1 MKTIF
6 TLLLL
11 LAMINISAQELF
23 QFKNN
28 TTPGWSSFEN
38 KNSIKS
44 AGGTSNRNAK
54 GHAFEDLAPGSV
66 TELLNIKG
74 AGTIQRIW
82 MTVSDRSQFMLRSM
96 KLEFYWDDEKTPA
109 VSVPLGDFFG
119 HALGKMSAFE
129 NELFSSPEG
138 RSFNSIVPMPFRKAA
153 KVLLVNESDRKQ
165 TLFYEIDFIKVKQHP
180 SMTLYFHA
188 FYNDN
193 AGTKL
198 GEDYTL
204 LPALNGRGRFLG
216 THMGIIT
223 DSLYSTSWWGEG
235 EVKIYIDDDGENP
248 TLVGTGTEDYI
259 GTGWGQGKY
268 INRYQGCWLADSKT
282 REWSFYRYHIPDEL
296 YFNKNIRVTIQ
307 QMGGESTDFVRKIV
321 ANGAKLL
328 PVTVST
334 EKGFVKLF
342 ELNQAIAL
350 SNENFPQGW
359 TNFYRLDNYS
369 AVSYFYYD
377 KPSSALPAIS
387 SKENR
392 LRGISK

>member
-1 MKTIF
+1 MKTIC
-6 TLLLL
+6 TIILL
-11 LAMINISAQELF
+11 LATININAQELF
-23 QFKNN
+23 QFRNN
-28 TTPGWSSFEN
+28 TTPGWSTFEN

-82 MTVSDRSQFMLRSM
+82 MTVSDRSPFMLRSM

-119 HALGKMSAFE
+119 HSLGKMSAFE

-138 RSFNSIVPMPFRKAA
+138 RSFNSFVPMPFRKAA
-153 KVLLVNESDRKQ
+153 KVLIVNESDRKQ
-165 TLFYEIDFIKVKQHP
+165 TLFYEIDFVKVNQHP
-180 SMTLYFHA
+180 SSTLFFHA

-193 AGTKL
+193 SGSKL

-204 LPALNGRGRFLG
+204 LPTLNGKGRFLG

-223 DSLYSTSWWGEG
+223 DSMYSTSWWGEG
-235 EVKIYIDDDGENP
+235 EMKIYIDDDGENP

-268 INRYQGCWLADSKT
+268 INRYQGCWLADPKT
-282 REWSFYRYHIPDEL
+282 REWSFYRYHIPDEI

-307 QMGGESTDFVRKIV
+307 QMGGESTEFVRKIV

-328 PVTVST
+328 PVTVAT
-334 EKGFVKLF
+334 DQGFVKLF

-350 SNENFPQGW
+350 SNENFPKGW

-377 KPSSALPAIS
+377 KPSSALPAIP
-387 SKENR
+387 SKEMR
-392 LRGISK
+392 LRGIAK

>member
-1 MKTIF
+1 MKTIC
-6 TLLLL
+6 TIILL
-11 LAMINISAQELF
+11 LATININAQELF
-23 QFKNN
+23 QFRNN
-28 TTPGWSSFEN
+28 TTPGWSTFEN

-44 AGGTSNRNAK
+44 AGGTSNRNSK
-54 GHAFEDLAPGSV
+54 GHAFEELAPGSV

-82 MTVSDRSQFMLRSM
+82 MTVSDRSPFMLRSM

-119 HALGKMSAFE
+119 HSLGKMSAFE
-129 NELFSSPEG
+129 NALFSSPEG
-138 RSFNSIVPMPFRKAA
+138 RSFNSFVPMPFRKAA

-165 TLFYEIDFIKVKQHP
+165 TLFYEIDFVKVNQHP
-180 SMTLYFHA
+180 SSTLYFHA

-193 AGTKL
+193 SGSKL

-204 LPALNGRGRFLG
+204 LPTLNGKGRFLG

-223 DSLYSTSWWGEG
+223 DSMYSTSWWGEG
-235 EVKIYIDDDGENP
+235 EVKIYIDDDGETP

-307 QMGGESTDFVRKIV
+307 QMGGESTEFVRKIV

-328 PVTVST
+328 PVTVAT
-334 EKGFVKLF
+334 DQGFVKLF

-350 SNENFPQGW
+350 SNENFPKGW

-369 AVSYFYYD
+369 AVTYFYFD
-377 KPSSALPAIS
+377 KPSSALPAIP
-387 SKENR
+387 SKEKR
-392 LRGISK
+392 LRGIEK

>member
-1 MKTIF
+1 MKTIC
-6 TLLLL
+6 TIILL
-11 LAMINISAQELF
+11 LATININAQELF
-23 QFKNN
+23 QFRNN
-28 TTPGWSSFEN
+28 TTPGWSTFEN

-44 AGGTSNRNAK
+44 AGGTSNRSAK

-66 TELLNIKG
+66 TELVNIKG

-82 MTVSDRSQFMLRSM
+82 MTVSDRSPFMLRSM

-119 HALGKMSAFE
+119 HSLGKMSAFE

-138 RSFNSIVPMPFRKAA
+138 RSFNSFVPMPFRKAA

-165 TLFYEIDFIKVKQHP
+165 TLFYEIDFVKVNQHP
-180 SMTLYFHA
+180 SSTLYFHA

-193 AGTKL
+193 SGSKL

-204 LPALNGRGRFLG
+204 LPTLNGKGRFLG

-223 DSLYSTSWWGEG
+223 DSMYSTSWWGEG
-235 EVKIYIDDDGENP
+235 EVKIFIDDDGENP

-268 INRYQGCWLADSKT
+268 INRYQGCWLADQKT

-307 QMGGESTDFVRKIV
+307 QIGGESTEFVRKIV

-328 PVTVST
+328 PVTVAT
-334 EKGFVKLF
+334 DQGFVKLF

-350 SNENFPQGW
+350 SNENFPTGW

-377 KPSSALPAIS
+377 KPSSALPAIPP
-387 SKENR
+387 KENR
-392 LRGISK
+392 LRGIAK